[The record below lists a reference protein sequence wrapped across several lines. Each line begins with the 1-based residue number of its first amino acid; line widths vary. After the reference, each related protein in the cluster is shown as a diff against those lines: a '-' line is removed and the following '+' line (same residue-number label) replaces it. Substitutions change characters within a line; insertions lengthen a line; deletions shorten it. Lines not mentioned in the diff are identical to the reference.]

1 MKIIFILFVS
11 GILFINN
18 IGQIALWDPDE
29 PRQAIMAREMSER
42 SDYIHPYLNGR
53 PYLEKPPLYPW
64 LIIITSKITG
74 ELNEFSAR
82 LPAAVSAILLVLVT
96 YQLGNMVVNPSTSR
110 ITSWSG
116 RYQFNYVSTYDFD
129 LKRSTSEAYTCNC
142 AVIVEVNS
150 SGTGR
155 LVTSLGGDDK
165 KVLDIT
171 SVYKSSNGVI
181 TINAKNQYGTT
192 VVTHFSTVNSYYT
205 DKFWIDAQNNT
216 ASVFSL

>member
-1 MKIIFILFVS
+1 MLFLLKPSDNKHKRIGMKHLSYSNICMFAFTLLLTSCFYSKPTQTYSNTVS
-11 GILFINN
+11 
-18 IGQIALWDPDE
+18 
-29 PRQAIMAREMSER
+29 
-42 SDYIHPYLNGR
+42 R
-53 PYLEKPPLYPW
+53 PKQL
-64 LIIITSKITG
+64 S
-74 ELNEFSAR
+74 
-82 LPAAVSAILLVLVT
+82 
-96 YQLGNMVVNPSTSR
+96 LGNMVVNPSTSR